1 MFNGKQYWMCE
12 KRGFTKVYGR
22 VGDEDLVGNVLRLSG
37 RQRLASEGIRA
48 GQSPIPS
55 EQGAKGRIKGDHNLT
70 PSEPPGGMR
79 LPAILSKA

>member
-37 RQRLASEGIRA
+37 QRLASEGI
-48 GQSPIPS
+48 
-55 EQGAKGRIKGDHNLT
+55 
-70 PSEPPGGMR
+70 PGE
-79 LPAILSKA
+79 LSKFQNSWLVNSAACGRSGGSLSDQRLIPLGLPET